1 MTPDKLDFTNANQKP
16 ASTTTSL
23 TPSGALRDRLNH
35 KIVTL
40 PVLYPN
46 FKLRPF
52 SPPSPVSSPDQ
63 TGTYHTTVS
72 TNHPTNAIMSALT
85 NTQDAPSILNFPTL
99 PKETILKILTE
110 ITQKNF
116 SDYYTLIYTRGHT
129 DCDGVFGQ
137 GQIESITL
145 QHKCI
150 YKAPVIDGEID
161 FLTPANLSW
170 KLALEKNRVLHQLH
184 VYDRYLNPDLV
195 EPMRALWSRHNNPHP
210 DLEAFRCDTGHLLVL
225 TGDIM
230 DDLPFAV
237 DVYGGIDSPNRHIMV
252 CSSPWMVKDEL
263 PDEMEEH
270 EYLISHVPDRLD
282 ANMHVAFHHALFH
295 RRDADRLALLQLDW
309 SLMTG
314 LESLCLDLSGPWTDG
329 PNAELKSFCVKMG
342 SHLKLKTLVVLG
354 LPVRQ
359 DYCKLG
365 KDFWIKTLENQEYV
379 PSTVVKSHVEDSD
392 ESDEGD
398 DDDSEDEL
406 VGFPT
411 YIYWLKECLQ
421 PGSQVHSVMQYE
433 SETEL

>member
-35 KIVTL
+35 K
-40 PVLYPN
+40 
-46 FKLRPF
+46 
-52 SPPSPVSSPDQ
+52 
-63 TGTYHTTVS
+63 
-72 TNHPTNAIMSALT
+72 
-85 NTQDAPSILNFPTL
+85 DAPSILNFPTL

-137 GQIESITL
+137 GQTESITL

-150 YKAPVIDGEID
+150 YKAPVIDGEVD

-237 DVYGGIDSPNRHIMV
+237 DVYGGIDSPNRNAYVKKLHVNDNRLECQRRGHIMV

-354 LPVRQ
+354 LPVRK

-398 DDDSEDEL
+398 DDDSDDEL

>member
-1 MTPDKLDFTNANQKP
+1 MTPDKLDFTNANQKL

-35 KIVTL
+35 K
-40 PVLYPN
+40 
-46 FKLRPF
+46 
-52 SPPSPVSSPDQ
+52 
-63 TGTYHTTVS
+63 
-72 TNHPTNAIMSALT
+72 
-85 NTQDAPSILNFPTL
+85 DAPSILNLPTL

-237 DVYGGIDSPNRHIMV
+237 DVYGGIDSPNRNAYVKKLHANDNRLECQRRGHIMI

-342 SHLKLKTLVVLG
+342 RHPKLKTLVVLG

-379 PSTVVKSHVEDSD
+379 PSTVVKSHFEDSD

-398 DDDSEDEL
+398 DDDSDDEL

-411 YIYWLKECLQ
+411 YIY
-421 PGSQVHSVMQYE
+421 
-433 SETEL
+433 

>member
-1 MTPDKLDFTNANQKP
+1 MTPDKLDFTNANQKL

-35 KIVTL
+35 EIVTL
-40 PVLYPN
+40 PVLYHN
-46 FKLRPF
+46 FKLKPF

-63 TGTYHTTVS
+63 TGTYHTAVS
-72 TNHPTNAIMSALT
+72 TNHPTNAIM
-85 NTQDAPSILNFPTL
+85 
-99 PKETILKILTE
+99 
-110 ITQKNF
+110 NF
-116 SDYYTLIYTRGHT
+116 SDYCTLIYTRGHT

-237 DVYGGIDSPNRHIMV
+237 DCQRRGHIMI
-252 CSSPWMVKDEL
+252 CSFPWMVKDEL

-314 LESLCLDLSGPWTDG
+314 LESLFLDLSGPWTDG

-342 SHLKLKTLVVLG
+342 KHLKLKTLVVLG

-398 DDDSEDEL
+398 DDDSDDDDSDDEL

>member
-1 MTPDKLDFTNANQKP
+1 
-16 ASTTTSL
+16 
-23 TPSGALRDRLNH
+23 
-35 KIVTL
+35 
-40 PVLYPN
+40 
-46 FKLRPF
+46 
-52 SPPSPVSSPDQ
+52 
-63 TGTYHTTVS
+63 
-72 TNHPTNAIMSALT
+72 MSALT
-85 NTQDAPSILNFPTL
+85 NTQDAPSIPNLPTL
-99 PKETILKILTE
+99 PKEIILKILTE

-116 SDYYTLIYTRGHT
+116 SDYYTVIYTRGHT
-129 DCDGVFGQ
+129 DRDGLFGQ
-137 GQIESITL
+137 GQIESIPL

-161 FLTPANLSW
+161 FLTPTNLSW

-210 DLEAFRCDTGHLLVL
+210 DLEAFRRDAGHLLVL

-230 DDLPFAV
+230 DDLPFDI
-237 DVYGGIDSPNRHIMV
+237 DVYGGIDGPNRNAYVKKLHANDDLLACQRRGHVMIL
-252 CSSPWMVKDEL
+252 SSPWTVEGEL
-263 PDEMEEH
+263 SDDFEEH
-270 EYLISHVPDRLD
+270 EYLISQVSDRLD

-329 PNAELKSFCVKMG
+329 PNEGLKSFCVKMG
-342 SHLKLKTLVVLG
+342 MHLKLKTLVVLG

-365 KDFWIKTLENQEYV
+365 KDFWVKTLENQEYV
-379 PSTVVKSHVEDSD
+379 PSTVAKSHFEDSD

-398 DDDSEDEL
+398 DDSDDEL

-421 PGSQVHSVMQYE
+421 PGGQIHFVMQYE

>member
-1 MTPDKLDFTNANQKP
+1 MP
-16 ASTTTSL
+16 
-23 TPSGALRDRLNH
+23 
-35 KIVTL
+35 
-40 PVLYPN
+40 
-46 FKLRPF
+46 
-52 SPPSPVSSPDQ
+52 
-63 TGTYHTTVS
+63 
-72 TNHPTNAIMSALT
+72 
-85 NTQDAPSILNFPTL
+85 PSILNFPTL

-170 KLALEKNRVLHQLH
+170 KLALEKDRVLHQLH
-184 VYDRYLNPDLV
+184 AYDRYLNPDLV

-237 DVYGGIDSPNRHIMV
+237 DVYGGIDSPNRNAYVKKLHANDNRLECQRRGHIMI

-342 SHLKLKTLVVLG
+342 RHLKLKTLVVLG

-398 DDDSEDEL
+398 DDDSDDEL

>member
-1 MTPDKLDFTNANQKP
+1 MTPDKLDFTNANQKLG
-16 ASTTTSL
+16 STTTSL

-35 KIVTL
+35 KD
-40 PVLYPN
+40 P
-46 FKLRPF
+46 
-52 SPPSPVSSPDQ
+52 
-63 TGTYHTTVS
+63 
-72 TNHPTNAIMSALT
+72 
-85 NTQDAPSILNFPTL
+85 PSILNLPTL
-99 PKETILKILTE
+99 PKEAILKILTE

-116 SDYYTLIYTRGHT
+116 SDYDTLIYTRGPT

-230 DDLPFAV
+230 DDIPFAV
-237 DVYGGIDSPNRHIMV
+237 DIYGGIDSPNRNAYVKKLHANDNRLECQRRGHIMI

-379 PSTVVKSHVEDSD
+379 PSTVVKSHFEDSD
-392 ESDEGD
+392 ESDEGY
-398 DDDSEDEL
+398 DDDSDDEL

>member
-1 MTPDKLDFTNANQKP
+1 M
-16 ASTTTSL
+16 
-23 TPSGALRDRLNH
+23 
-35 KIVTL
+35 
-40 PVLYPN
+40 
-46 FKLRPF
+46 
-52 SPPSPVSSPDQ
+52 
-63 TGTYHTTVS
+63 
-72 TNHPTNAIMSALT
+72 
-85 NTQDAPSILNFPTL
+85 
-99 PKETILKILTE
+99 
-110 ITQKNF
+110 
-116 SDYYTLIYTRGHT
+116 
-129 DCDGVFGQ
+129 FGQ

-170 KLALEKNRVLHQLH
+170 KLALENNRVLHQLR

-237 DVYGGIDSPNRHIMV
+237 DVYGGIDSPNRNAYVKKLHANDNRLECQRRGHIMI

-314 LESLCLDLSGPWTDG
+314 LESLCLDLSGLWTDG

-342 SHLKLKTLVVLG
+342 SHPKLKTLVVLG

-359 DYCKLG
+359 DYCKL
-365 KDFWIKTLENQEYV
+365 
-379 PSTVVKSHVEDSD
+379 
-392 ESDEGD
+392 EGLLD
-398 DDDSEDEL
+398 
-406 VGFPT
+406 
-411 YIYWLKECLQ
+411 
-421 PGSQVHSVMQYE
+421 
-433 SETEL
+433 

>member
-1 MTPDKLDFTNANQKP
+1 MTPDKLDFTNANQKL

-35 KIVTL
+35 K
-40 PVLYPN
+40 
-46 FKLRPF
+46 
-52 SPPSPVSSPDQ
+52 
-63 TGTYHTTVS
+63 
-72 TNHPTNAIMSALT
+72 
-85 NTQDAPSILNFPTL
+85 DAPSILNFPTL

-116 SDYYTLIYTRGHT
+116 SDYYTLIYTRDHT

-237 DVYGGIDSPNRHIMV
+237 DVYGGIDSPNRNAYVKKLHANDNRLECQRRGHIMI

-270 EYLISHVPDRLD
+270 EYLISHFPDRLD

-379 PSTVVKSHVEDSD
+379 PSTVVKSHFEDSD
-392 ESDEGD
+392 ESDESDEGDEGD
-398 DDDSEDEL
+398 DDDSDDEL